1 MPDYDPEPDVAVI
14 SANERGDV
22 RYSKRFFLAAEIVST
37 SDQQTIEAKSEI
49 YQRHPDCRSVLIIEQ
64 DRYRVIVAVRTQTA
78 WNERQLTTPDD
89 ALILD
94 NFGLR
99 CTLADLYRGTA
110 LQPRGK
116 R

>member
-22 RYSKRFFLAAEIVST
+22 RYSERFFLAAEIVST